1 MSVFIN
7 AAQWKSVAS
16 LSECVSKLQ
25 SKAQIIDP
33 DTDVPEYPTFGT
45 TPVFLLPCLFATAG
59 FHSRVYPASQQ
70 THLPL
75 KPSRGL
81 WSRRRPTSWGTTCW
95 GNTASRA
102 PARERNSWEL
112 RGHER
117 TDTNHHQPA
126 TSDVNT
132 VNSAFC
138 CRNYT
143 AALVLILLKVLF
155 IAIRMGVLWY
165 SCDENIKKIFGRWN
179 RWVKLHQGC

>member
-1 MSVFIN
+1 MSPSIRHLARHLCSCCPACSPQPGFTVVCIQFTTNPPSFKAFTWALITSS
-7 AAQWKSVAS
+7 ADILGDHLLGEYCL
-16 LSECVSKLQ
+16 LSSCK
-25 SKAQIIDP
+25 
-33 DTDVPEYPTFGT
+33 
-45 TPVFLLPCLFATAG
+45 
-59 FHSRVYPASQQ
+59 
-70 THLPL
+70 
-75 KPSRGL
+75 
-81 WSRRRPTSWGTTCW
+81 
-95 GNTASRA
+95 
-102 PARERNSWEL
+102 RERNSWEL

-143 AALVLILLKVLF
+143 AALVLILLQLLF